1 MKIRML
7 FTISILVFAVLIV
20 VGSCA
25 TFMFKTSVNR
35 GDYTNVKKNIDKG
48 ANVNAINLWGNTA
61 LMEASSNGHTEI
73 VKLLIEQGADV
84 NAQPKLNGITAL
96 MLASSNGHTEIAK
109 LLIKAGADVNAQSK
123 HGTALIKAWQE
134 GYTEI
139 AKLLIEE
146 GADVNAQDSS
156 GCTALMWASRE
167 GYADIVKLLIEE
179 GADVNVMT
187 IIEVRSTSYQSFSGG
202 MIYRDCEPTGG
213 YTALICASE
222 YGHTEIV
229 KLLIEAGAD
238 VNARQWDD
246 ATALTYASREG
257 HTEIVNL
264 LIKAG
269 AKE

>member
-146 GADVNAQDSS
+146 GADVN
-156 GCTALMWASRE
+156 
-167 GYADIVKLLIEE
+167 
-179 GADVNVMT
+179 VMT
-187 IIEVRSTSYQSFSGG
+187 IIEVRSFGFREDY
-202 MIYRDCEPTGG
+202 EPTGG
-213 YTALICASE
+213 YTALICSSE